1 MAVSDLIPKTRERLA
16 DQLSAQNLRLID
28 DIAAMIRE
36 NDARGV
42 LKSNETLMQAT
53 LLCCESVQNRLD
65 VFLDTLKSILKGS
78 DIIKAEI
85 GATELKALVAEFFRP
100 NDPFIREQLAGVVE
114 TVGAPDVV
122 DKLNSKVERTR
133 AHVLTR
139 LGVEI
144 DILCRRLTTKKAM
157 FWQNSSFA
165 KGVLAVEIGCSLA
178 TIWFAY
184 VWIHNP
190 TTTVSV
196 QMILTGSMVYLL
208 GRFRRYIEA
217 TF

>member
-78 DIIKAEI
+78 DIIKA
-85 GATELKALVAEFFRP
+85 
-100 NDPFIREQLAGVVE
+100 
-114 TVGAPDVV
+114 
-122 DKLNSKVERTR
+122 
-133 AHVLTR
+133 
-139 LGVEI
+139 
-144 DILCRRLTTKKAM
+144 
-157 FWQNSSFA
+157 
-165 KGVLAVEIGCSLA
+165 
-178 TIWFAY
+178 
-184 VWIHNP
+184 
-190 TTTVSV
+190 
-196 QMILTGSMVYLL
+196 
-208 GRFRRYIEA
+208 
-217 TF
+217 